1 MPISIESILPLSPQ
15 QKGMFFD
22 SLQSNESGLHIEQHV
37 FELAASVDHQ
47 LYCRAW
53 ERLVAR
59 HPALRAAFVWKNAS
73 EPVQAILS
81 GVDVPIQFC
90 DLRGAPDAEQRKQVD
105 AFLESDRRRAFD
117 LTKPPLMRL
126 TIFQPNEETRL
137 AVWTHHHIVLDGW
150 SMPIV
155 NRELTAIYETLRG
168 DGENVPP
175 GPAYREYLAWL
186 ARQNLDNAEA
196 FWRAMLKGVEV
207 PTSLG
212 RQTGDPPPATH
223 DSRSAS
229 HEVVLADSWQHR
241 LRQTALRHRLT
252 LNTLIQGAW
261 ALLLRRYSGRHE
273 IVFGMTV
280 SGRPPDLSGIESMIG
295 LFINTLPIPVIV
307 PDNAPVATW
316 LHDLQRRHVE
326 LRQYE
331 YCSSGQIH
339 QWSGMHGSLP
349 LYESVLVFEN
359 YPFSAPHRSLPSAP
373 WSRSQPRFFGARTRY
388 PLTIVITTDPEF
400 TVRLVYATDRF
411 PAESI
416 AKIAQQLLVMLQ
428 SLAADEVR
436 STGEL
441 LTLVPADQ
449 IPQVYR
455 RGARAERTIAPRTE
469 TERLIAKMWC
479 ELLGVGSVGVTE
491 SFFEL
496 GGHSLLA
503 TQLVSRVREKFQLD
517 LPLRRFFDAP
527 SVAGMAT
534 LIEDLMVEE
543 LARLDEAD
551 ARRLVEAPLPG
562 SARSLSHSQDIP

>member
-1 MPISIESILPLSPQ
+1 
-15 QKGMFFD
+15 
-22 SLQSNESGLHIEQHV
+22 
-37 FELAASVDHQ
+37 
-47 LYCRAW
+47 
-53 ERLVAR
+53 
-59 HPALRAAFVWKNAS
+59 
-73 EPVQAILS
+73 
-81 GVDVPIQFC
+81 
-90 DLRGAPDAEQRKQVD
+90 
-105 AFLESDRRRAFD
+105 
-117 LTKPPLMRL
+117 
-126 TIFQPNEETRL
+126 
-137 AVWTHHHIVLDGW
+137 
-150 SMPIV
+150 
-155 NRELTAIYETLRG
+155 
-168 DGENVPP
+168 
-175 GPAYREYLAWL
+175 
-186 ARQNLDNAEA
+186 
-196 FWRAMLKGVEV
+196 
-207 PTSLG
+207 
-212 RQTGDPPPATH
+212 
-223 DSRSAS
+223 
-229 HEVVLADSWQHR
+229 
-241 LRQTALRHRLT
+241 
-252 LNTLIQGAW
+252 
-261 ALLLRRYSGRHE
+261 
-273 IVFGMTV
+273 
-280 SGRPPDLSGIESMIG
+280 
-295 LFINTLPIPVIV
+295 
-307 PDNAPVATW
+307 
-316 LHDLQRRHVE
+316 
-326 LRQYE
+326 
-331 YCSSGQIH
+331 
-339 QWSGMHGSLP
+339 MHGSLP

-543 LARLDEAD
+543 LTRLDEAD